1 MNRASTTGANGRYSV
16 DEAPAGPNGDLVNL
30 FERARLALTTRLQL
44 EPGIA
49 QALALPRGAAQVSGS
64 SPAGGRSI
72 AAQLYVD
79 ERTRRVMVRLIDT
92 RTGASIRELPP
103 VALAALAARI
113 GRPVAQAKR

>member
-1 MNRASTTGANGRYSV
+1 MVVRGH
-16 DEAPAGPNGDLVNL
+16 EAPAGSNGDLVNL

-44 EPGIA
+44 EPEIA
-49 QALALPRGAAQVSGS
+49 QALALPPVAAQASGGG
-64 SPAGGRSI
+64 PAGGRSI

-92 RTGASIRELPP
+92 RTGTSIRELPP

-113 GRPVAQAKR
+113 GRPVAPGTMR